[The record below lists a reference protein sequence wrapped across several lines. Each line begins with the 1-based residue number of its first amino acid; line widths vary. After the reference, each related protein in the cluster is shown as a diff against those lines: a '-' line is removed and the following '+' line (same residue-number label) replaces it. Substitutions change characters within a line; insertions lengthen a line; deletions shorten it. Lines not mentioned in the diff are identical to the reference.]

1 MKNFAVIGAGF
12 GDEGKGMVISSLCQ
26 QHPDALVVRFCG
38 GQQAGHHVMLPNGLD
53 HVFSNFGSG
62 TLQGNPTYWSSHCTI
77 DPIGII
83 NELNVLLSKGIHPIL
98 FLNEMCP
105 VTTPYEKYF
114 NQRHEKLTNHGS
126 CGVGVGQTIQ
136 RQEDHH
142 SIRVMDLLY
151 PSVLKMKIE
160 LLKQYYSD
168 AGFASYTSGI
178 DIPQFLDYCL
188 MLVKDGHIKI
198 IQNRPHYNIL
208 IFEGSQGLLLDQNY
222 GFFPHVTRANTGTTN
237 VLKHLGFKSDR
248 AERPDINIYLVTR
261 SYQTRHGNGPM
272 TNQGLGR
279 LWNNP
284 HEGQIV
290 GGWQGEFRQSALDL
304 DLLKYAIHSDW
315 LIKQRRDISLVITC
329 MDYGE
334 PFFLTEDGK
343 LLIYAMERD
352 FVIKIEDSLAI
363 KRIFL
368 SRDPFPGLE
377 EFDG

>member
-53 HVFSNFGSG
+53 HIFSNFGSG
-62 TLQGNPTYWSSHCTI
+62 TLQGNPTYWSSYCTI

-83 NELNVLLSKGIHPIL
+83 NELDILLGKSIHPTL

-105 VTTPYEKYF
+105 VTTPYEKHF
-114 NQRHEKLTNHGS
+114 NRKHEKLTNHGS

-151 PSVLKMKIE
+151 PSVLKIKIK
-160 LLKQYYSD
+160 LLKQYYLDAFVSD
-168 AGFASYTSGI
+168 ASDI
-178 DIPQFLDYCL
+178 NIPQFLDYCL

-198 IQNRPHYNIL
+198 IQNRPNYNIL

-222 GFFPHVTRANTGTTN
+222 GFFPHVTRANTGTINILT
-237 VLKHLGFKSDR
+237 HLEGR
-248 AERPDINIYLVTR
+248 VEPLNIYLVTR
-261 SYQTRHGNGPM
+261 TYQTRHGSGPM

-279 LWNNP
+279 LWDNP
-284 HEGQIV
+284 YENQII
-290 GGWQGEFRQSALDL
+290 GGWQGEFRRSSLDL
-304 DLLKYAIHSDW
+304 DLLKYAIHSDR
-315 LIKQRRDISLVITC
+315 LIKQRKNVSLVITC

-334 PFFLTEDGK
+334 PFFLTEDNK
-343 LLIYAMERD
+343 LISYTKEWD
-352 FVIKIEDSLAI
+352 FVDKMKNSLGIKGV
-363 KRIFL
+363 FL
-368 SRDPFPGLE
+368 SRDPFPGLKE
-377 EFDG
+377 VQ

>member
-12 GDEGKGMVISSLCQ
+12 GDEGKGMVVSSLCQ

-38 GQQAGHHVMLPNGLD
+38 GQQAGHHVVMPDGVS

-62 TLQGNPTYWSSHCTI
+62 TLQGNPTYWSSYCTV

-83 NELNVLLSKGIHPIL
+83 NELDILLSKGVHPTL

-105 VTTPYEKYF
+105 VTTPYEKHF
-114 NQRHEKLTNHGS
+114 NQKHEKLTNHGS

-151 PSVLKMKIE
+151 PSVLKIKIK
-160 LLKQYYSD
+160 LLKQYYLDAFVSD
-168 AGFASYTSGI
+168 ARDI
-178 DIPQFLDYCL
+178 NIPQFLDYCL

-237 VLKHLGFKSDR
+237 ILKHLEGWV
-248 AERPDINIYLVTR
+248 EPLNIYLVTR
-261 SYQTRHGNGPM
+261 AYQTRHGNGPM
-272 TNQGLGR
+272 IN
-279 LWNNP
+279 NSDYEIVNP
-284 HEGQIV
+284 HEQQIK
-290 GGWQGEFRQSALDL
+290 GGWQGEFRTAVLDL
-304 DLLKYAIHSDW
+304 DLLKYAIHSDC
-315 LIKQRRDISLVITC
+315 LIKQRKNVLLVITC
-329 MDYGE
+329 LDLVKNS
-334 PFFLTEDGK
+334 PILTENGV
-343 LLIYAMERD
+343 LHTFENERL
-352 FVIKIEDSLAI
+352 FIKKIRNSLSI
-363 KRIFL
+363 NRVFL

-377 EFDG
+377 KF

>member
-26 QHPDALVVRFCG
+26 QHPDALVIRFCG
-38 GQQAGHHVMLPNGLD
+38 GQQAGHHVMLPNGLN

-62 TLQGNPTYWSSHCTI
+62 TLHGCPTYWSSHCTV

-83 NELNVLLSKGIHPIL
+83 NELDILLGKGVHPVL

-105 VTTPYEKYF
+105 VTTPFEKAH
-114 NQRHEKLTNHGS
+114 NQSLEEDNKHGS

-136 RQEDHH
+136 RQKDFY
-142 SIRVMDLLY
+142 SLRVMDLLY
-151 PSVLKMKIE
+151 PSVLKIKMDLISH
-160 LLKQYYSD
+160 YY
-168 AGFASYTSGI
+168 ANHFI
-178 DIPQFLDYCL
+178 DNVFIDDFVENCSALIHSRY
-188 MLVKDGHIKI
+188 IKI
-198 IQNRPHYNIL
+198 VNYRPYYDTI
-208 IFEGSQGLLLDQNY
+208 IFEGSQGLLLDQHG
-222 GFFPHVTRANTGTTN
+222 GFFPHVTRANTGTVN
-237 VLKHLGFKSDR
+237 ILNHLAFKSEGVKR
-248 AERPDINIYLVTR
+248 LGNLSIYLVTR

-279 LWNNP
+279 LWDNP
-284 HEGQIV
+284 YENQIV
-290 GGWQGEFRQSALDL
+290 GGWQGEFRRSVLDL

-315 LIKQRRDISLVITC
+315 LIKQRKNISLVITC
-329 MDYGE
+329 MDYRE

-343 LLIYAMERD
+343 LLIYAIERD

-368 SRDPFPGLE
+368 SRDPFPSLE